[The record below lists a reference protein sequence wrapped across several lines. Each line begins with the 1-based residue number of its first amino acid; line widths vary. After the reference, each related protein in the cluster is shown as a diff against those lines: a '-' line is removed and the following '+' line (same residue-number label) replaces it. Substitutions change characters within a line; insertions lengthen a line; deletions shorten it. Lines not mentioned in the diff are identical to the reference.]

1 MIALMGPIVSKIM
14 GIYRNNPGDH
24 KESSPES
31 SCKRMQSSLGLS
43 FQRQSG
49 TFHGAATHKKW
60 N

>member
-1 MIALMGPIVSKIM
+1 MGPIVSKIM

-49 TFHGAATHKKW
+49 TFHGAATYKKW